1 MNTPDSR
8 QATDQPPTHRTAVY
22 IRMSQEDQQFSLS
35 AQIDLIRE
43 FAVQSGLEFVMI
55 HPDKRK
61 SGFCQ

>member
-8 QATDQPPTHRTAVY
+8 QATDQPASPRTAVY
-22 IRMSQEDQQFSLS
+22 IRISQEDQQFSLS

-43 FAVQSGLEFVMI
+43 FAVRSGLEFVRI

>member
-1 MNTPDSR
+1 
-8 QATDQPPTHRTAVY
+8 
-22 IRMSQEDQQFSLS
+22 MSQEDQQFSLS

>member
-8 QATDQPPTHRTAVY
+8 QDTDQPATPRTAVY
-22 IRMSQEDQQFSLS
+22 VRMSRRDQQYSLD

-43 FAVQSGLEFVMI
+43 FAVRSGLEFVMI